1 MPTNKEI
8 VEDFLDL
15 INRQHR
21 VREAFERYVAERYI
35 QHNPQA
41 PDGREGG
48 IAIVSGFV
56 TQPGFRATVK
66 RIIAEGDL
74 VVTHMHI
81 QIGDDDPGMAI
92 ADFFRFEGGKVVEH
106 WDVIQP
112 VPASTASGHPM
123 L

>member
-1 MPTNKEI
+1 MPTNKAI

-21 VREAFERYVAERYI
+21 VREAFERYVADVYV

-56 TQPGFRATVK
+56 ARPGFRATVK
-66 RIIAEGDL
+66 RLIAEGDL
-74 VVTHMHI
+74 VVSHMHI
-81 QIGDDDPGMAI
+81 QQGEDDPGVAV
-92 ADFFRFEGGKVVEH
+92 ADIFRLEGGKIVEH

-112 VPASTASGHPM
+112 VPERTISGRSM
-123 L
+123 V